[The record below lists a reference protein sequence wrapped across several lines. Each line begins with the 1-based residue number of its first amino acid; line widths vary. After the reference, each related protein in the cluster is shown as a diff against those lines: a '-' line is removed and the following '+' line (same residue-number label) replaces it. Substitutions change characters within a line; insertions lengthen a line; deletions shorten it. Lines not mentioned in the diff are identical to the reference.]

1 MQKHVVDHR
10 EQINEVAQSLIS
22 NGIMVA
28 VVERDAKALNQRAD
42 EVAVQV
48 SKGGGRKESW
58 REGKKTGRLIRRDEG
73 GMGVKKEVRVSK
85 AREGGKSRK

>member
-48 SKGGGRKESW
+48 SKKGERLRQEGERKGKSKDREYGRQS
-58 REGKKTGRLIRRDEG
+58 RTGRRRKNEK
-73 GMGVKKEVRVSK
+73 GMEEKK
-85 AREGGKSRK
+85 

>member
-28 VVERDAKALNQRAD
+28 VVERDAKALNKRAD

-48 SKGGGRKESW
+48 SKKGE
-58 REGKKTGRLIRRDEG
+58 TDEG
-73 GMGVKKEVRVSK
+73 R
-85 AREGGKSRK
+85 REGGLKQERKRGKVGEKAGVKMAE